1 MVCRTCRARRKRL
14 LLIDS
19 DVGESKDFQGA
30 VDEHDAL
37 IVAMDPNETQQ
48 EIKNMNAA
56 KMKKLLSQ
64 SILEC
69 IKIDPEIG
77 MEIVD
82 SYRKNWLK
90 KMDVPDTNSFQNLDE
105 FINFRHLNAGAE
117 SVPYK
122 ILTASRFD

>member
-1 MVCRTCRARRKRL
+1 MVCHTCRAYKKRL

-30 VDEHDAL
+30 VEEHDAL
-37 IVAMDPNETQQ
+37 VVAMDPNETEQ
-48 EIKNMNAA
+48 EIKNVRAA

-77 MEIVD
+77 MDIVD
-82 SYRKNWLK
+82 SYRKTWLK
-90 KMDVPDTNSFQNLDE
+90 EMDVPDTDNFRNLDE
-105 FINFRHLNAGAE
+105 YLNFRFLNAGAE
-117 SVPYK
+117 SVP
-122 ILTASRFD
+122 